1 MRSLRNLILVAAGLG
16 LTGLTLAACKTPAP
30 VPASGDTTAMA
41 QPAAAV
47 PAGQPAP
54 SGAPK
59 LDVAEK
65 TVAMG
70 TLRQGEKATH
80 TFVLRNVGTE
90 VLHIKKAKGS

>member
-30 VPASGDTTAMA
+30 TPASGDTTAMA

-47 PAGQPAP
+47 PAAQPTP
-54 SGAPK
+54 GGAPR
-59 LDVAEK
+59 LEAAEK
-65 TVAMG
+65 VVEVG
-70 TLRQGEKATH
+70 SVRQGEKATH
-80 TFVLRNVGTE
+80 TFVLKNVGTD